1 MSRFASTAKFPL
13 LTCVILAG
21 AAVAAFAVLQP
32 SGDDIGNSQIQN
44 IAKMAGWGVGPV
56 IALLAFLL
64 IGILNVFR
72 RMLRLRST
80 KALDAPIVLIGIL
93 PFLILAWNLTGEP
106 RYTPIARAIID
117 FAGRPLLWG
126 TFAATAFVLLVW
138 VLSLLSKKK

>member
-13 LTCVILAG
+13 LACVILAG
-21 AAVAAFAVLQP
+21 AAVAAFAILQP

-56 IALLAFLL
+56 IALLAFIT
-64 IGILNVFR
+64 IGILNVLR
-72 RMLRLRST
+72 RMFRLR
-80 KALDAPIVLIGIL
+80 KVQALDAPIVLLGIL

-117 FAGRPLLWG
+117 FAGRPMLWG
-126 TFAATAFVLLVW
+126 TFAAALLAIIVW
-138 VLSLLSKKK
+138 IPSLLPKKK